1 MSRTCAAVNANNAHA
16 SGKLLAS
23 ARSADC
29 LILPIICAPPS
40 TSAAGPSLRV
50 STLDST
56 PSLELYSWKYKPEL
70 DAISSQNQAREREGR
85 TQNPARE
92 SERQHEEEFSLSLFF
107 SLSSVCFDRSV
118 SSLYIIIDDHSLH
131 IILNIGR
138 FASLNEASRE
148 GKE

>member
-70 DAISSQNQAREREGR
+70 DAISSQNQAREREKDVLKIQQEKVKGSTR
-85 TQNPARE
+85 R
-92 SERQHEEEFSLSLFF
+92 SSLSLSLSFSLSL
-107 SLSSVCFDRSV
+107 VCMFRSKCF
-118 SSLYIIIDDHSLH
+118 IIIHH
-131 IILNIGR
+131 HR
-138 FASLNEASRE
+138 
-148 GKE
+148 